1 MSVITMK
8 QLLEAGAHF
17 GHETKRW
24 NPKMAKYVY
33 SKRNGIH
40 IIDLQKTVP
49 ACEKAYEAIKET
61 VKKGEKILFV
71 GTKKQAQNEVEN
83 WAKDCG
89 MPYVSNRWLG
99 GTLTNFDTIRLS
111 IKKLIEIEELEKN
124 NFPGMSKKEISKTR
138 KVLEKLRKNFAG
150 LKDLDSL
157 PGMLFVIDTVVEENA
172 INEARK
178 LNIPIV
184 AVVDSNSDPD
194 LIDYPIPA
202 NDDAIRAISLFC
214 ELVAKAVKDAQN
226 ETGVSLKTQNE
237 NKVKESKSKDENSK
251 KEKEVIENNIDEDKS
266 INEREFF

>member
-17 GHETKRW
+17 GHETKKW
-24 NPKMAKYVY
+24 NPKMSKYVY

-49 ACEKAYEAIKET
+49 ACEKAYEAVKEV

-71 GTKKQAQNEVEN
+71 GTKKQAQNEIET

-111 IKKLIEIEELEKN
+111 IKKLIELEELESKN
-124 NFPGMSKKEISKTR
+124 FLGMSKKEISRTR
-138 KVLEKLRKNFAG
+138 KVLDKLRKNFEG
-150 LKDLDSL
+150 LKTLDSL
-157 PGMLFVIDTVVEENA
+157 PGMVFVVDTVLEENA
-172 INEARK
+172 VNEAKK
-178 LNIPIV
+178 LNIPIT
-184 AVVDSNSDPD
+184 AIVDTNSDPD

-214 ELVAKAVKDAQN
+214 EVVAKAVKDAQN
-226 ETGVSLKTQNE
+226 EIGQNLE
-237 NKVKESKSKDENSK
+237 LNKKQ
-251 KEKEVIENNIDEDKS
+251 KEKEKEKIRSKEDNLSTNQSLDDVDEK
-266 INEREFF
+266 NYNKE